1 MTYSIESPSFDVL
14 KLVEVEDGYWN
25 ITNKQS
31 IDYDSMDQAVI
42 QFTLVATE
50 LLRQNVKKYWFETKL
65 RSCVSGSDLFPI
77 NIYIVLP
84 PVLVRPARSVST
96 G

>member
-50 LLRQNVKKYWFETKL
+50 LLRQNVK
-65 RSCVSGSDLFPI
+65 I
-77 NIYIVLP
+77 
-84 PVLVRPARSVST
+84 LV
-96 G
+96 